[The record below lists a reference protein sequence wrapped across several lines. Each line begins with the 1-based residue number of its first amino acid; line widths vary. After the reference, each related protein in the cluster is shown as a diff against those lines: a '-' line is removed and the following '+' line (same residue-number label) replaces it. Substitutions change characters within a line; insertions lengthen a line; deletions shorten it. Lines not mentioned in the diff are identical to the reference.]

1 MDKLV
6 LRING
11 EEREYPYGIRYME
24 IAKEFED
31 LFEYDIALVK
41 HDDRYRELNKPCI
54 KSGSLSFVT
63 VADKA
68 GYKAY
73 RKTLLFM
80 MLKAADDINKKYGI
94 DKVIIENSIGSG
106 LFCRTVGSSFVTEAY
121 ITELKA
127 RMHKLVLDD
136 VSIVKRCINTD
147 EAIELFKE
155 RGMLDKVKLFKY
167 RRATKSNIYEMDGYI
182 DYCYGHMLPSAGY
195 VKHFDVEVFE
205 SGFVLNM
212 PERSHP
218 DIVKAFKPYKKL
230 FAVQQ
235 ETDCWGRLMG
245 VENAGDL
252 NDYITKKDINRL
264 ILIQEALQ
272 EKKIAD
278 IADDIYRRAKR
289 IVLIAG
295 PSSSGKTTFSHR
307 LSIQLETLGLKP
319 HPIAVDDYFI
329 NRSDMKP
336 LPDNTLDFEALDAV
350 DVELFN
356 EHMVSLL
363 NGERIELPTYN
374 FKTGKREYRG
384 RYKELGENDILV
396 VEGIHCLNEKMSY
409 RLPKESK
416 YKIYISALTALN
428 IDEHNRIPTTD
439 ARLLRRMV
447 RDARTRG
454 VNARETLER
463 WPSVRRG
470 EDNNIF
476 PFQED
481 ADAMF
486 NSILIYELAVLKPYA
501 EKLLYS
507 VESTAAE
514 YQEARNI
521 LKFLEFF
528 VTISNENV
536 PKNSILSEFIGNGC
550 FLDLR

>member
-1 MDKLV
+1 
-6 LRING
+6 
-11 EEREYPYGIRYME
+11 
-24 IAKEFED
+24 
-31 LFEYDIALVK
+31 
-41 HDDRYRELNKPCI
+41 
-54 KSGSLSFVT
+54 
-63 VADKA
+63 
-68 GYKAY
+68 
-73 RKTLLFM
+73 
-80 MLKAADDINKKYGI
+80 
-94 DKVIIENSIGSG
+94 
-106 LFCRTVGSSFVTEAY
+106 
-121 ITELKA
+121 
-127 RMHKLVLDD
+127 
-136 VSIVKRCINTD
+136 
-147 EAIELFKE
+147 
-155 RGMLDKVKLFKY
+155 
-167 RRATKSNIYEMDGYI
+167 
-182 DYCYGHMLPSAGY
+182 MLPSAGY